1 MKKYRYLL
9 FDADNTLFDFS
20 KAEYISFT
28 DMCSVCNVNCS
39 SELYEQYSA
48 INDRLW
54 KLHEQKKVSLEELK
68 IERFRRLL
76 LFNEFEDNELTMKKA
91 VAMRDSYMDNLAGQT
106 CLIDGAEDICRKLS
120 EEYDMYIVTNGIGKI
135 QRSRF
140 GKSALVPYFRD
151 MFISEEIGVGKPS
164 AEYYDYVIRKIG
176 CDDKSAYLAIGDSI
190 TSDCIGAINYGLDI
204 CYFNP
209 NKNQHNELN
218 LTYMIQKLSELEAIL
233 L

>member
-1 MKKYRYLL
+1 MKKYQYLL

-20 KAEYISFT
+20 QAEYLSFT
-28 DMCSVCNVNCS
+28 DMCSVCDVS
-39 SELYEQYSA
+39 YTQTLYEQYSA
-48 INDRLW
+48 INDSLW
-54 KLHEQKKVSLEELK
+54 KLHEQKKISLEALK

-76 LFNEFEDNELTMKKA
+76 LSNGYDDNDLTTKKA
-91 VAMRDSYMDNLAGQT
+91 VTMRDCYMAGLAEKT

-120 EEYDMYIVTNGIGKI
+120 EKYDMYIVTNGIGWI

-164 AEYYDYVIRKIG
+164 GEYYDYVLRKIG
-176 CDDKSAYLAIGDSI
+176 CADKSAYLALGDSI
-190 TSDCIGAINYGLDI
+190 TSDCTGAVNYGLDI

-209 NKNQHNELN
+209 KKKPNEGLD
-218 LTYMIQKLSELEAIL
+218 LTYTIQNLSELEAIL